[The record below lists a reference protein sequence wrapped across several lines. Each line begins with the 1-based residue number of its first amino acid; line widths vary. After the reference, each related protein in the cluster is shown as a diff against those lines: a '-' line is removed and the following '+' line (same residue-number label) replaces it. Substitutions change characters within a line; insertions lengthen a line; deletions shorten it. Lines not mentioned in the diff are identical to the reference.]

1 MNGNEDLLQ
10 FAWQYKVLKPKP
22 LITKSGKTVEIIK
35 QGELNRDSGA
45 DFFNARIKLDG
56 LTLAGNIEIHVNSSD
71 WLKHKHQ
78 EDKSYD
84 NIILHV
90 VYNDDKIIPQ
100 NSNNNVEVLELKELL
115 PDHFIENYEKLIG
128 AKTELP
134 CKNQLNGVNELKASS
149 WMQRMAIERLELK
162 TEMIETVF
170 ANFNNDFTQTFYA
183 VLLKNF
189 GFKVNALPFELLA
202 NYLPA
207 HLLLKHSHDQ
217 KQVEAL
223 LFGTAGLLDDL
234 FEDKYLHGLQ
244 SEYEFLKNKYKLSSL
259 KKEIFKYSRLRP
271 ANFPDL
277 RLAQFAQLI
286 CRSPKL
292 ISEPQS
298 YTNVKALK
306 EALQFEPNGY
316 WAHHYKADG
325 KKSTFE
331 LKLGEDSI
339 QNILIN
345 TFSYFF
351 FFYGKKL
358 NKEFYQE
365 FALEILEDVKFESN
379 VKTKNYMEMPCGRKT
394 GLLSQGLINLN
405 DNYCSK
411 KACLNCGIGAAI
423 LQSTAS

>member
-1 MNGNEDLLQ
+1 MEGKEELLQ
-10 FAWQYKVLKPKP
+10 FAWQYRILKPKP
-22 LITKSGKTVEIIK
+22 LITKSGKTVKVIK
-35 QGELNRDSGA
+35 QGDLNRDSGA
-45 DFFNARIKLDG
+45 DFFNARIKLDE
-56 LTLAGNIEIHVNSSD
+56 LTLAGNIEVHVNSSD

-90 VYNDDKIIPQ
+90 VYNDDKVIEQ
-100 NSNNNVEVLELKELL
+100 NSNNNVEVLELRDLL
-115 PDHFIENYEKLIG
+115 PEYFLANYEKLVA
-128 AKTELP
+128 AKTDLP
-134 CKNQLNGVNELKASS
+134 CKNQLKEVNELKTSA

-162 TEMIETVF
+162 TEIIERTF
-170 ANFNNDFTQTFYA
+170 ANFDNDFTQTFYA

-189 GFKVNALPFELLA
+189 GFKVNALPFELIA
-202 NYLPA
+202 NYLPV
-207 HLLLKHSHDQ
+207 HILLKHVHDQ

-223 LFGTAGLLDDL
+223 LFGTAGLLEDQ
-234 FEDKYLHGLQ
+234 FEDKYLHSLQ
-244 SEYEFLKNKYKLSSL
+244 SEYEFLKNKYRLSSL

-286 CRSPKL
+286 CHSPKL

-298 YTNVKALK
+298 YTCVKELKQALH
-306 EALQFEPNGY
+306 FENKGY
-316 WAHHYKADG
+316 WSKHYRADG
-325 KKSTFE
+325 KKSSSE

-351 FFYGKKL
+351 FFYGRKL
-358 NKEFYQE
+358 NKEWYQE
-365 FALEILEDVKFESN
+365 FALEILEEVKFESN
-379 VKTKNYMEMPCGRKT
+379 IKTKNYLEMPCSRKT
-394 GLLSQGLINLN
+394 GLISQGLINLN
-405 DNYCSK
+405 NNYCSK

-423 LQSTAS
+423 LQSTS

>member
-1 MNGNEDLLQ
+1 MEGKEELLQ
-10 FAWQYKVLKPKP
+10 FAWQYRVLKPKP

-35 QGELNRDSGA
+35 QGDLNRDSGA
-45 DFFNARIKLDG
+45 DFFNARIRLDE
-56 LTLAGNIEIHVNSSD
+56 LTLAGNIEVHVNSSD

-78 EDKSYD
+78 NDKSYD

-90 VYNDDKIIPQ
+90 VYNDDKIIAQ
-100 NSNNNVEVLELKELL
+100 NSDNNVEVLELKDLL
-115 PDHFIENYEKLIG
+115 PEYFIENYEKLI
-128 AKTELP
+128 AEKTDLP
-134 CKNQLNGVNELKASS
+134 CKNQLKNVNELKVSS
-149 WMQRMAIERLELK
+149 WMQRMAIERLESK
-162 TEMIETVF
+162 TEVIEHMF

-189 GFKVNALPFELLA
+189 GFKVNALPFELIA
-202 NYLPA
+202 NYLPVQ
-207 HLLLKHSHDQ
+207 LLAKHVHDQ

-223 LFGTAGLLDDL
+223 LFGTAGLLDDQ
-234 FEDKYLHGLQ
+234 FEDKYLHSLQ
-244 SEYEFLKNKYKLSSL
+244 SEHEFLKNKYKLSSL

-286 CRSPKL
+286 CHSPKL

-298 YTNVKALK
+298 YLNVKELKQALH
-306 EALQFEPNGY
+306 FEPKGY
-316 WAHHYKADG
+316 WSKHYRADG
-325 KKSTFE
+325 KEHSSI
-331 LKLGEDSI
+331 LKLGDDSI

-351 FFYGKKL
+351 FFYGRKL
-358 NKEFYQE
+358 NKEQYQDL
-365 FALEILEDVKFESN
+365 ALDILEEVKFESN
-379 VKTKNYMEMPCGRKT
+379 IKTKLFSEMSCSGKS
-394 GLLSQGLINLN
+394 GLISQGLINLN

-423 LQSTAS
+423 LQNNV

>member
-1 MNGNEDLLQ
+1 MEGKEELLQ
-10 FAWQYKVLKPKP
+10 FAWQYRVLKPKP

-45 DFFNARIKLDG
+45 DFFNARIKINE
-56 LTLAGNIEIHVNSSD
+56 LTLAGNIEVHVNSSD

-78 EDKSYD
+78 NDKSYD

-90 VYNDDKIIPQ
+90 VYNDDKIIAQ
-100 NSNNNVEVLELKELL
+100 NSNNNVEVLELKDLL
-115 PDHFIENYEKLIG
+115 PDHFIENYEKLIA
-128 AKTELP
+128 AKADLP
-134 CKNQLNGVNELKASS
+134 CKNQLKDVNELKASA
-149 WMQRMAIERLELK
+149 WIQRMAIERLELK
-162 TEMIETVF
+162 TEVIEHTF
-170 ANFNNDFTQTFYA
+170 ANFNKDFTQTFYA

-189 GFKVNALPFELLA
+189 GFKVNALPFELIA
-202 NYLPA
+202 NYLPVYIV
-207 HLLLKHSHDQ
+207 LKHTHDQ

-223 LFGTAGLLDDL
+223 LLGTAGLLDDQ
-234 FEDKYLHGLQ
+234 FEDKYLRGLQ

-271 ANFPDL
+271 ANFPSL

-286 CRSPKL
+286 CHAPKL

-298 YTNVKALK
+298 YTSVKDLK
-306 EALQFEPNGY
+306 HALQFEPRGY
-316 WAHHYKADG
+316 WATHYTADG
-325 KKSTFE
+325 KKSDAE
-331 LKLGEDSI
+331 LKLGEDSV

-351 FFYGKKL
+351 FFYGRKL
-358 NKEFYQE
+358 NKERYQE
-365 FALEILEDVKFESN
+365 FALEILDDVKFEN
-379 VKTKNYMEMPCGRKT
+379 NIKTKSFSEMPYSRKT

-423 LQSTAS
+423 LQTNS